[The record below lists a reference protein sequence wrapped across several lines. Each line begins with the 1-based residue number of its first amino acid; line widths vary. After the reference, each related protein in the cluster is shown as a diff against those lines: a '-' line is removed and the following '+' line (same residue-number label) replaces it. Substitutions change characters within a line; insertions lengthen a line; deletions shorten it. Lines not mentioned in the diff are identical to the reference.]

1 MVKVD
6 LVTRDAL
13 QSWRALLRRPVYL
26 VLVSLTLGMGIATT
40 AVVTALLDQTVFREL
55 PFAHADRLVTLGVSS
70 GESGATYGSPGLYN
84 QAKEFKTLESTG
96 LVQAYTRSVNAVV
109 DGNPTVLTALGADR
123 GFIKTMGLPP
133 VLGRNFVES
142 EDARNGADAVIISND
157 LWRRHFDGA
166 RDVIGRAIMI
176 EGREV
181 PIVGVLS
188 PVYVWP
194 DTFDLI
200 TPLRN
205 DPTSN
210 SLSINEFIVGRL
222 AATQSRSQLIAELEA
237 RFRTYVLS
245 LGASKGSRAS
255 TRQMEFTASDLK
267 DGIFVSRSGNVP
279 WMFLAVA
286 ACVLVIALMN
296 LTNLMVL
303 RASSRAHDSA
313 VRSALGATSSRLL
326 VPQLSEA
333 VLIGLIGGIA
343 GIAIG
348 WWGLSLLS
356 PQIPLEW
363 TQGRT
368 VRLGALAIVSTLL
381 IAQITAISAAMAGN
395 FRLTR
400 SMPLSILN
408 ESRGGM
414 GRGAG
419 KLAKLLIVFQI
430 AAASVLLLTAALFG
444 RSLQQLSSVPM
455 GFKSNSIT
463 TFSLSPIERDQQDIS
478 EVLQQHRRI
487 SEMLAAQPSVKNVA
501 ASTNLPTGSQFNY
514 NMQLPSGQE
523 ISAQFRP
530 ITPAFFDVF
539 SIPLLSGRMFT
550 DTQDRADSTRTC
562 IVSTSFAKAYLSGSP
577 LGQLITL
584 PDAEG
589 TAQMMRVVGVVGDI
603 RQLGPSEPAPPIVYL
618 PLSQLT
624 QTLWVTIRDFLP
636 LRYAVLLHAG
646 SGNALQHKLPGL
658 VASIS
663 NQQPISN
670 VESMDHV
677 VRSTTSGQRLNVTL
691 VSIFSALALVL
702 ACVGLYAVL
711 AYSIAARSHEF
722 GVRAALGA
730 SPRHL
735 LLQVL
740 RESGRQLVY
749 GLAIGLAI
757 SMAVSKLVQR
767 FLFQT
772 SSADIAAFSL
782 VIVTLT
788 LAWLAAS
795 IGPARRAST
804 VDPMRVLR
812 ES

>member
-1 MVKVD
+1 MIKAD
-6 LVTRDAL
+6 LITDDAL
-13 QSWRALLRRPVYL
+13 QSWRALFRRPGYL
-26 VLVSLTLGMGIATT
+26 ALVSLTLALGIATT
-40 AVVTALLDQTVFREL
+40 TMVTALLDQTVFREL
-55 PFAHADRLVTLGVSS
+55 PFPNADKLVTLGVSS
-70 GESGATYGSPGLYN
+70 GEGTTYGSPGLYN
-84 QAKEFKTLESTG
+84 RAKEFQTLESTG
-96 LVQAYTRSVNAVV
+96 LVQAYTRNVNAVV
-109 DGNPTVLTALGADR
+109 DGEPRVLTSLGADR
-123 GFIKTMGLPP
+123 GFLDTMGLLPT
-133 VLGRNFVES
+133 LGRNFLES
-142 EDARNGADAVIISND
+142 EDTRNGADAVIISND
-157 LWRRHFDGA
+157 IWRRHFGA
-166 RDVIGRAIMI
+166 AKDVVGRSIVI

-181 PIVGVLS
+181 AIVGVLS
-188 PVYVWP
+188 PAFVWP

-222 AATQSRSQLIAELEA
+222 SGSQSRSQLVAELQT
-237 RFRTYVLS
+237 RFRAYLAQ
-245 LGASKGSRAS
+245 LGASKGGRAS
-255 TRQMEFTASDLK
+255 ARQMEFTAIDLN

-286 ACVLVIALMN
+286 GCVLAIALMN

-313 VRSALGATSSRLL
+313 IRAALGATSSRLL

-333 VLIGLIGGIA
+333 VLVGLIGGIA
-343 GIAIG
+343 GIAIA
-348 WWGLSLLS
+348 WLGLLLLT

-368 VRLGALAIVSTLL
+368 VGLGSFTIVSTLL
-381 IAQITAISAAMAGN
+381 IAQLTAVSAAVIGN
-395 FRLTR
+395 ARLTR
-400 SMPLSILN
+400 SLPASIFN
-408 ESRGGM
+408 ESRSGM

-419 KLAKLLIVFQI
+419 RLARILIVFQI

-455 GFKSNSIT
+455 GFKSDSIT
-463 TFSLSPIERDQQDIS
+463 TFSLSPIQLDQPDIGA
-478 EVLQQHRRI
+478 VLQQQRRI
-487 SEMLAAQPSVKNVA
+487 VEMLSMQQGVRNVA

-530 ITPAFFDVF
+530 ITSGFFDVF
-539 SIPLLSGRMFT
+539 SIPLLSGRTFT
-550 DTQDRADSTRTC
+550 DTQDRADSPRAC
-562 IVSTSFAKAYLSGSP
+562 IVSYSFAKSYLTGSP
-577 LGQLITL
+577 LGQMITL
-584 PDAEG
+584 PDEDG
-589 TAQMMRVVGVVGDI
+589 IAQTMRVVGVVGDV
-603 RQLGPSEPAPPIVYL
+603 RQLGPSEPAPPIIYV
-618 PLSQLT
+618 PLAQVT

-636 LRYAVLLHAG
+636 LRYAVLLQPG
-646 SGNALQHKLPGL
+646 SATEIHHKLPRL
-658 VASIS
+658 IASTS
-663 NQQPISN
+663 NQQPISHI
-670 VESMDHV
+670 ESMDHV

-691 VSIFSALALVL
+691 VSIFSILALVL

-730 SPRHL
+730 SPSHL

-740 RESGRQLVY
+740 KESGKQLAY
-749 GLAIGLAI
+749 GLAIGIAV

-772 SSADIAAFSL
+772 SSADIAAFAL

-795 IGPARRAST
+795 IGPARRASA
-804 VDPMRVLR
+804 VDPMKVLR